1 VVTGGIGATVQ
12 AVRVV
17 FEEPADQR
25 PVVVARFVTPI
36 EATIARGA
44 LEREGI
50 ESELRDDALVGIAWH
65 LSNAVGGVKLVVR
78 PADAEAARALLA
90 ELREDRIEAAEV
102 DAGSEPQNPEVTLVA
117 LEEDARPAGAS
128 PRTAFAVVAL
138 AALLGVLALI
148 RWR

>member
-1 VVTGGIGATVQ
+1 M
-12 AVRVV
+12 RVV

-44 LEREGI
+44 LEREGV
-50 ESELRDDALVGIAWH
+50 EAELRDDALVGIAWH

-78 PADAEAARALLA
+78 PADAEAARAILA
-90 ELREDRIEAAEV
+90 GLRADLNGSPELEPAEGAAI
-102 DAGSEPQNPEVTLVA
+102 S
-117 LEEDARPAGAS
+117 LEEDPAPAAAS
-128 PRTAFAVVAL
+128 SRTAFAMTAL

>member
-1 VVTGGIGATVQ
+1 MTGAIGATVPG
-12 AVRVV
+12 VRVV

-90 ELREDRIEAAEV
+90 ELHQDRADAAEV
-102 DAGSEPQNPEVTLVA
+102 DGSEPQDPEVMLVA
-117 LEEDARPAGAS
+117 LEEDARPAAAS
-128 PRTAFAVVAL
+128 PRTAFAVATL